1 MAKEIRTRQ
10 VCKDIKALDKAK
22 AATGHMKH
30 AYVRIRERA
39 GNAQMQ
45 GQESETPADYAE
57 SKMEHGADR
66 VIHEA
71 VRPIRQQGRKRVK
84 QGKEIRQTAETIKQ
98 GRQENGEGH
107 TSGKEP
113 CPSFSSAQ
121 EGKFYQTKSQEA
133 KNKNAQA
140 GKQPLQRRHHRG
152 KPYSRRGSGKHRN
165 KPYGERAS
173 QKLCSVQVNR
183 EFQKLAEPK
192 CGNCPSR
199 PLRRWNT
206 GKRPSRQIIILGGQ

>member
-57 SKMEHGADR
+57 TKMEHGAAR

-71 VRPIRQQGRKRVK
+71 VRPIRQQGRRKVK
-84 QGKEIRQTAETIKQ
+84 QEKEIRQTAETIKQ

-113 CPSFSSAQ
+113 CPSLSSAQ
-121 EGKFYQTKSQEA
+121 ERKFYQSQNQGAE
-133 KNKNAQA
+133 NKNA
-140 GKQPLQRRHHRG
+140 
-152 KPYSRRGSGKHRN
+152 
-165 KPYGERAS
+165 
-173 QKLCSVQVNR
+173 
-183 EFQKLAEPK
+183 
-192 CGNCPSR
+192 
-199 PLRRWNT
+199 
-206 GKRPSRQIIILGGQ
+206 

>member
-57 SKMEHGADR
+57 TKMEHGAAR

-71 VRPIRQQGRKRVK
+71 VRPIRQQGRRKVK
-84 QGKEIRQTAETIKQ
+84 QEKEIRQTAETIKPALII
-98 GRQENGEGH
+98 R
-107 TSGKEP
+107 
-113 CPSFSSAQ
+113 SAI
-121 EGKFYQTKSQEA
+121 S
-133 KNKNAQA
+133 
-140 GKQPLQRRHHRG
+140 PL
-152 KPYSRRGSGKHRN
+152 KIVSETLVN
-165 KPYGERAS
+165 KPI
-173 QKLCSVQVNR
+173 N
-183 EFQKLAEPK
+183 
-192 CGNCPSR
+192 
-199 PLRRWNT
+199 
-206 GKRPSRQIIILGGQ
+206 